1 MSVFELI
8 AAGTSLREPYPASS
22 TAIRA
27 QFAVAGCSG
36 GASDPSAHHSPGT
49 SALNS
54 GYLPSIVEIVTS
66 AATHAVMAV
75 TGLRFLVGTASL
87 GRWGS
92 QDLFIKLV
100 LRSIRHPARLW
111 QYVRAK
117 PAYQLTYKPQPV
129 GGVNQLSEPFNHC
142 TPGRKQITA
151 SPTSITA
158 QRRGKRAC
166 YAHRPSFP
174 EIA

>member
-1 MSVFELI
+1 M
-8 AAGTSLREPYPASS
+8 
-22 TAIRA
+22 
-27 QFAVAGCSG
+27 
-36 GASDPSAHHSPGT
+36 
-49 SALNS
+49 
-54 GYLPSIVEIVTS
+54 TS

-100 LRSIRHPARLW
+100 RRSSRHPAGLW

-117 PAYQLTYKPQPV
+117 PAYQLTYKPQPA

-151 SPTSITA
+151 STDVDNSTKAAKEYPKQFPGRMICVRSMPAFRAFVLLSTSVDAVI
-158 QRRGKRAC
+158 C
-166 YAHRPSFP
+166 LRPGVQ
-174 EIA
+174 